1 MRRTAIALAGA
12 VLTLVPSL
20 QARTNVWTP
29 PSTSAND
36 PDTLEIRLFLVDF
49 KREDPDNAQTSGN
62 GTFGSD
68 TCAKCVLETPSL
80 RRDPYAHALRTM
92 RFAQDYW
99 HKASG
104 GRLVIRPV
112 IEPGWKYSLEQTMS
126 FFSLPPRATGE
137 NKVAYWQRTSV
148 RLMELVDSVTRRADR
163 APEGPFAW
171 ATPDTRKKRTL
182 FACMHAGIDRGTDGG
197 FSGADKANTPRDLL
211 SFQATPA
218 DFAGLRD
225 TLLVPA
231 SLRGDS
237 LGIPVTR
244 GGKLDTLR
252 SLLVL
257 PEAMGQDG
265 LNWGL
270 GGTLVQQIGAAL
282 GLPFTGES
290 GVRDPSP
297 SVLGSWDLMDWGA
310 TSGQGFLP
318 TLPMAWHRLYL
329 GWSTPIELK
338 PSGAKT
344 RLRLPAV
351 RPGHDTVAVV
361 RLDGGEYLLIENRQ
375 RADSA
380 GWSRLTQL
388 VPGSGDSLA
397 NRLWRPDS
405 VGTLFLDSVS
415 IGGGKYASNAR
426 RPSGYVTSAGTD
438 AGLPGSGLVVWKIN
452 EWLLQEFLNSGAVNP
467 WSGDELQ
474 DHYRGITLL
483 QASGKATLGQR
494 FKNAAGETLLDYGT
508 GADAL
513 PHIRRKMKD
522 GRETR
527 RDTVT
532 TIPAVGYVS
541 TQTSTG
547 ARTLISVSSVWA
559 PSSLAEA
566 GSLPLDGD
574 SVLVAGDSALYL
586 EIDWGPRRAPQDS
599 LYPVTLPPGVG
610 SHSVLPGPSRWPLS
624 SWVVDST
631 GHVQLFD
638 STGAPLFAR
647 LDTVTAKVA
656 WADSIKT
663 LFGNAATSQS
673 VRRFPVQNL
682 SGLPAGSSRFPL
694 GTAVQGDTLC
704 VTTREG
710 VASLIW
716 REGDS
721 VGTRAWSTSLATAPL
736 GLGGFFYAT
745 DSVGNLVRLST
756 ARLDTVAKT
765 GRRGLRF
772 LCRTRLSSGA
782 EGILAVDSTG
792 RVARIDPISGAVT
805 LFAEG
810 AVTPLAG
817 ETFVVASADFDRD
830 STADAFVLGSQ
841 GTAAMLSGKTGLL
854 LLGWPRQFARGP
866 VGVGVAGDPGLPA
879 IADLEASGYP
889 QVLFTGTDRLW
900 LVDRSGVAPTGWPVK
915 LGGTDMVNLSTGSR
929 RFPAGTI
936 GSSPLVV
943 DLEGNGGRQVLVG
956 SPDGRIFAFT
966 ASGSNYVGSTLTT
979 TTGSGTK
986 LGYDVSSWPLAA
998 GARTNDSLQCPWLQP
1013 FATATGRLQAVSS
1026 VGGLEL
1032 FRTGVARAV
1041 WGLPGGDVGR
1051 GFWLDAS
1058 SLGAVRGVADLS
1070 GFHFYPHP
1078 VKGGR
1083 ATVRYDLGQP
1093 ARSVTLEI
1101 YDQTSFVAL
1110 RRQGL
1115 PTGAGRQSYALEG
1128 IGLGT
1133 GVYAARLTVD
1143 LGAGTRTSWFRLAVV
1158 R

>member
-20 QARTNVWTP
+20 QARTSVWTP
-29 PSTSAND
+29 PTTSASD
-36 PDTLEIRLFLVDF
+36 PDTLEIRMFLVDF

-68 TCAKCVLETPSL
+68 TCAKCVLEPASL
-80 RRDPYAHALRTM
+80 RKDPYAHALRTL

-112 IEPGWKYSLEQTMS
+112 IEPAWKYSLGQPMS
-126 FFSLPPRATGE
+126 FFSLPPRASGE
-137 NKVAYWQRTSV
+137 NKTTYWQRTSV
-148 RLMELVDSVTRRADR
+148 RLMELVDSVTRRADQ
-163 APEGPFAW
+163 APDGPFAG

-197 FSGADKANTPRDLL
+197 LSGADKANTPRDLL
-211 SFQATPA
+211 SFQATAA
-218 DFAGLRD
+218 DFAELRD
-225 TLLVPA
+225 TVLVPA

-237 LGIPVTR
+237 LGIPVRR
-244 GGKLDTLR
+244 GGEPDTLR

-270 GGTLVQQIGAAL
+270 GGTLVQQIGSAL

-318 TLPMAWHRLYL
+318 SLPMAWHRLYL
-329 GWSTPIELK
+329 GWSTPVELR
-338 PSGAKT
+338 PGAGKT
-344 RLRLPAV
+344 RIRLPAV

-388 VPGSGDSLA
+388 LPGSGDSLST
-397 NRLWRPDS
+397 RLWRPDS
-405 VGTLFLDSVS
+405 VGSLFGDSVS
-415 IGGGKYASNAR
+415 IGGGKYVANAR
-426 RPSGYVTSAGTD
+426 RPSGYVTAAGVD
-438 AGLPGSGLVVWKIN
+438 AGLPGSGLLVWKIN

-467 WSGDELQ
+467 WAGDQLQ

-508 GADAL
+508 GSDAL
-513 PHIRRKMKD
+513 PHIRRTMKD
-522 GRETR
+522 GKETK
-527 RDTVT
+527 RDTVS

-541 TQTSTG
+541 TQTSSG

-559 PSSLAEA
+559 PTSLPEA
-566 GSLPLDGD
+566 GALPLDGD
-574 SVLVAGDSALYL
+574 SVLVAGDSALTL

-610 SHSVLPGPSRWPLS
+610 AHSVLPGPSRWPLS

-647 LDTVTAKVA
+647 ADTVVAKVS
-656 WADSIKT
+656 WTDSIRT
-663 LFGNAATSQS
+663 LFGNAAQSQGL
-673 VRRFPVQNL
+673 RRFPVQNL
-682 SGLPAGSSRFPL
+682 SQLPAGTSRFPL
-694 GTAVQGDTLC
+694 GTAAQGDTLC
-704 VTTREG
+704 LTTREG
-710 VASLIW
+710 TASLVW
-716 REGDS
+716 RAGDS
-721 VGTRAWSTSLATAPL
+721 VATVAWTAPLATAPL
-736 GLGGFFYAT
+736 GLGGWFYAA
-745 DSVGNLVRLST
+745 DAAGNLVRLST
-756 ARLDTVAKT
+756 ARIDTVART
-765 GRRGLRF
+765 GSRALRS
-772 LCRTRLSSGA
+772 LSRTRLASGA
-782 EGILAVDSTG
+782 EGVLAVDSTG
-792 RVARIDPISGAVT
+792 RVVRIDPVGGAFT
-805 LFAEG
+805 WFAEG
-810 AVTPLAG
+810 GAVPLPG
-817 ETFVVASADFDRD
+817 ETFSVASADFDRD

-854 LLGWPRQFARGP
+854 LPGWPRRFPRGP
-866 VGVGVAGDPGLPA
+866 AGAGVAGDPGLPA
-879 IADLEASGYP
+879 IADLEGSGYP
-889 QVLFTGTDRLW
+889 QVLFTGTDRVW
-900 LVDRSGVAPTGWPVK
+900 LVDRSGVAPSGWPAR

-929 RFPAGTI
+929 RFPAGTV

-966 ASGSNYVGSTLTT
+966 SSGASYEASTLTT
-979 TTGSGTK
+979 TAGAGTSLK
-986 LGYDVSSWPLAA
+986 YAVSSWPLAA

-1013 FATATGRLQAVSS
+1013 IATATGRLQAVSAT
-1026 VGGLEL
+1026 GGLEL
-1032 FRTGVARAV
+1032 FRTGAARAV
-1041 WGLPGGDVGR
+1041 WGLPGGDAGR

-1058 SLGAVRGVADLS
+1058 TLGAVRGVADLS

-1093 ARSVTLEI
+1093 ARSVSLEI
-1101 YDQTSFVAL
+1101 FDQTSFVVL

-1115 PTGAGRQSYALEG
+1115 PTAAGRQSYPLEG

-1133 GVYAARLTVD
+1133 GVYAARLTVELD
-1143 LGAGTRTSWFRLAVV
+1143 GGTRTSWFRLAVV